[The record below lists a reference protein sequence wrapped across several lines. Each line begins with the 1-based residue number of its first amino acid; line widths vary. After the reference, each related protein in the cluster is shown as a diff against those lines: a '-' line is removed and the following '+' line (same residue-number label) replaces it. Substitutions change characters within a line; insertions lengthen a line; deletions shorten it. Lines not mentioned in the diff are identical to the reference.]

1 METVAARMEP
11 FPGSERRLASFLLG
25 MGFEVFR
32 VDGTFTVQA
41 SPESWRGVFDE
52 IDPLSREVVVPP
64 DLADMVT
71 RIVLLRSLSDPSSG
85 PRSRKLES

>member
-1 METVAARMEP
+1 METVAARIEP

-32 VDGTFTVQA
+32 VDGIFTVQA

-52 IDPLSREVVVPP
+52 IDPLSREVEVPP

>member
-1 METVAARMEP
+1 MEP
-11 FPGSERRLASFLLG
+11 FPGSERKLASFLLG

-41 SPESWRGVFDE
+41 SPELWRGVFDE
-52 IDPLSREVVVPP
+52 VDPLRREVVVPP

-71 RIVLLRSLSDPSSG
+71 RIVLLRSLADPNDG
-85 PRSRKLES
+85 QRSRKLES